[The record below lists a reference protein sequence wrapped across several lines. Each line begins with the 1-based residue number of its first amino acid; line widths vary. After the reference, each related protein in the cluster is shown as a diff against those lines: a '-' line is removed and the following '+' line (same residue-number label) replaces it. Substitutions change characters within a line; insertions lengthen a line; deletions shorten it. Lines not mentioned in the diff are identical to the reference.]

1 MRRLAVIL
9 AACLAL
15 PGAAATRDQVR
26 VVGSSTVFPY
36 SQAVAEEFSSETGF
50 PSPVIEATGTGGGMR
65 LFCAGVGPRTP
76 DVAAASRRILPSE
89 IALCRQNGVTDIS
102 EARFGEDAVVLAQ
115 SRRAPPADFSRAEIF
130 QALAASVEI
139 GGKLVPNPYRRWREI
154 DPRLPDEPIEVFG
167 PPLTSGTRDAFVAL
181 VMAPG
186 CRGFPAIAALSEP
199 QRTEAC
205 GRIRQDGPFIEA
217 GESDNVIVRR
227 LAADPGAIGIF
238 GYAFLY
244 ENADR
249 LRGAALDGVA
259 PTREAIASGAYGA
272 VRSLYLY
279 VKNAHRSVIPGL
291 DGFLAEY
298 LSEAAIGPEGYLVG
312 RGLIPPAAAERARL
326 RAAVAAGEPL
336 PPPLAG
342 D

>member
-1 MRRLAVIL
+1 MRACAFIL

-15 PGAAATRDQVR
+15 PGAASPRDQVR
-26 VVGSSTVFPY
+26 VVGSSTILPY
-36 SQAVAEEFSSETGF
+36 TQAVAEEFSSEGPF
-50 PSPVIEATGTGGGMR
+50 PSPVVEATGTGGGLQ

-76 DVAAASRRILPSE
+76 DIAAASRRILPSE
-89 IALCRQNGVTDIS
+89 MALCRRNGVTGIT

-115 SRRAPPADFSRAEIF
+115 SREAAPVTFSRAQLF
-130 QALAASVEI
+130 QALAASVEVD
-139 GGKLVPNPYRRWREI
+139 GELVPNPYRRWREI
-154 DPRLPDEPIEVFG
+154 DPSLPDEPIEVFG

-181 VMAPG
+181 VMEPG
-186 CRGFPAIAALSEP
+186 CRSFPAIAALPAPRRAEV
-199 QRTEAC
+199 C
-205 GRIRQDGPFIEA
+205 GRLRRDGPFIEA

-238 GYAFLY
+238 GHAILH

-272 VRSLYLY
+272 IRPLYLY
-279 VKNAHRSVIPGL
+279 VKDAHRGLIPGL

-298 LSEAAIGPEGYLVG
+298 LSEAAIGPDGYLVE
-312 RGLIPPAAAERARL
+312 RGLIPLAAAERARL
-326 RAAVAAGEPL
+326 RAAVAAGDPQ
-336 PPPLAG
+336 PLAG
-342 D
+342 R